1 MEFKFLKLRDLQGKT
16 PSFPAAGEVHIIY
29 VPEPDDSNLHKA
41 GAGRAMIRE
50 ILSYYL
56 CIDKGLVC
64 LHESRHGKPYLASP
78 AIGRNLYFNIS
89 HTEGYLA
96 FAMSTSTPL
105 GIDIEKVD
113 RNVRLQSLMGR
124 FFHAKEIKKFLDYS
138 DEERVKHFIHYW
150 TLKESFVKGL
160 GTGMTTSFTSF
171 YLRRNPN
178 VHFTSLRIKKTSRT
192 NIHPGESLPFLLPKG
207 LSAVLLTGSHK
218 RPHHIAG
225 QPPGLLMFRRRPLL
239 LDSAPPLPESLLT
252 RRIHLSQESTSPRL
266 PYESENLS

>member
-1 MEFKFLKLRDLQGKT
+1 
-16 PSFPAAGEVHIIY
+16 
-29 VPEPDDSNLHKA
+29 
-41 GAGRAMIRE
+41 
-50 ILSYYL
+50 
-56 CIDKGLVC
+56 
-64 LHESRHGKPYLASP
+64 
-78 AIGRNLYFNIS
+78 
-89 HTEGYLA
+89 
-96 FAMSTSTPL
+96 
-105 GIDIEKVD
+105 
-113 RNVRLQSLMGR
+113 MGR
-124 FFHAKEIKKFLDYS
+124 FFHAEEIKKFLDYS

-171 YLRRNPN
+171 YLTKESERTFYVTPDKKELQDEYSSWRI
-178 VHFTSLRIKKTSRT
+178 TSILA
-192 NIHPGESLPFLLPKG
+192 PKG

>member
-96 FAMSTSTPL
+96 FAMSPSTPL

-124 FFHAKEIKKFLDYS
+124 FFHAEEIKKFLDYS
-138 DEERVKHFIHYW
+138 DEKRVKHFY
-150 TLKESFVKGL
+150 
-160 GTGMTTSFTSF
+160 
-171 YLRRNPN
+171 
-178 VHFTSLRIKKTSRT
+178 
-192 NIHPGESLPFLLPKG
+192 
-207 LSAVLLTGSHK
+207 
-218 RPHHIAG
+218 
-225 QPPGLLMFRRRPLL
+225 PLL
-239 LDSAPPLPESLLT
+239 DFE
-252 RRIHLSQESTSPRL
+252 RILRKGTWNGYDNFFHFFLS
-266 PYESENLS
+266 YEGIRTYILRHSG

>member
-105 GIDIEKVD
+105 GIDI
-113 RNVRLQSLMGR
+113 
-124 FFHAKEIKKFLDYS
+124 
-138 DEERVKHFIHYW
+138 
-150 TLKESFVKGL
+150 VKGL

-171 YLRRNPN
+171 YLTKESERTFYITPDKKDLQDEYSSWRI
-178 VHFTSLRIKKTSRT
+178 TSILA
-192 NIHPGESLPFLLPKG
+192 PKG
-207 LSAVLLTGSHK
+207 FICSVAYRLS
-218 RPHHIAG
+218 
-225 QPPGLLMFRRRPLL
+225 
-239 LDSAPPLPESLLT
+239 
-252 RRIHLSQESTSPRL
+252 
-266 PYESENLS
+266 

>member
-78 AIGRNLYFNIS
+78 AIGQNLYFNIS

-124 FFHAKEIKKFLDYS
+124 FFHAEEIKKFLDYS

-160 GTGMTTSFTSF
+160 GTGLTTSFTSF
-171 YLRRNPN
+171 YLTKESERTFYVTPDKKELQDEYSSWRI
-178 VHFTSLRIKKTSRT
+178 TSILA
-192 NIHPGESLPFLLPKG
+192 PKG
-207 LSAVLLTGSHK
+207 FICSVAYRLS
-218 RPHHIAG
+218 
-225 QPPGLLMFRRRPLL
+225 
-239 LDSAPPLPESLLT
+239 
-252 RRIHLSQESTSPRL
+252 
-266 PYESENLS
+266 

>member
-105 GIDIEKVD
+105 LI
-113 RNVRLQSLMGR
+113 L
-124 FFHAKEIKKFLDYS
+124 KK
-138 DEERVKHFIHYW
+138 
-150 TLKESFVKGL
+150 
-160 GTGMTTSFTSF
+160 
-171 YLRRNPN
+171 
-178 VHFTSLRIKKTSRT
+178 
-192 NIHPGESLPFLLPKG
+192 
-207 LSAVLLTGSHK
+207 LTEMSGFN
-218 RPHHIAG
+218 R
-225 QPPGLLMFRRRPLL
+225 
-239 LDSAPPLPESLLT
+239 
-252 RRIHLSQESTSPRL
+252 
-266 PYESENLS
+266 

>member
-1 MEFKFLKLRDLQGKT
+1 M
-16 PSFPAAGEVHIIY
+16 
-29 VPEPDDSNLHKA
+29 HKA

-124 FFHAKEIKKFLDYS
+124 FFHAEEIKKFLDYS

-171 YLRRNPN
+171 YLTKESERTFYITPDKKDLQDEYSSWRI
-178 VHFTSLRIKKTSRT
+178 TSILA
-192 NIHPGESLPFLLPKG
+192 PKG
-207 LSAVLLTGSHK
+207 FICSVAYRLS
-218 RPHHIAG
+218 
-225 QPPGLLMFRRRPLL
+225 
-239 LDSAPPLPESLLT
+239 
-252 RRIHLSQESTSPRL
+252 
-266 PYESENLS
+266 

>member
-105 GIDIEKVD
+105 GIDIEKEV
-113 RNVRLQSLMGR
+113 
-124 FFHAKEIKKFLDYS
+124 KEVVIPVPSPFTKD
-138 DEERVKHFIHYW
+138 
-150 TLKESFVKGL
+150 SFKV
-160 GTGMTTSFTSF
+160 
-171 YLRRNPN
+171 
-178 VHFTSLRIKKTSRT
+178 
-192 NIHPGESLPFLLPKG
+192 
-207 LSAVLLTGSHK
+207 
-218 RPHHIAG
+218 
-225 QPPGLLMFRRRPLL
+225 Q
-239 LDSAPPLPESLLT
+239 
-252 RRIHLSQESTSPRL
+252 
-266 PYESENLS
+266 

>member
-96 FAMSTSTPL
+96 FACQPL
-105 GIDIEKVD
+105 
-113 RNVRLQSLMGR
+113 
-124 FFHAKEIKKFLDYS
+124 
-138 DEERVKHFIHYW
+138 
-150 TLKESFVKGL
+150 
-160 GTGMTTSFTSF
+160 
-171 YLRRNPN
+171 
-178 VHFTSLRIKKTSRT
+178 
-192 NIHPGESLPFLLPKG
+192 
-207 LSAVLLTGSHK
+207 
-218 RPHHIAG
+218 HH
-225 QPPGLLMFRRRPLL
+225 
-239 LDSAPPLPESLLT
+239 
-252 RRIHLSQESTSPRL
+252 
-266 PYESENLS
+266 

>member
-16 PSFPAAGEVHIIY
+16 HSFPAAGEVHIIY

-113 RNVRLQSLMGR
+113 RNVRLQ
-124 FFHAKEIKKFLDYS
+124 F
-138 DEERVKHFIHYW
+138 
-150 TLKESFVKGL
+150 
-160 GTGMTTSFTSF
+160 
-171 YLRRNPN
+171 
-178 VHFTSLRIKKTSRT
+178 SRGG
-192 NIHPGESLPFLLPKG
+192 N
-207 LSAVLLTGSHK
+207 
-218 RPHHIAG
+218 
-225 QPPGLLMFRRRPLL
+225 
-239 LDSAPPLPESLLT
+239 
-252 RRIHLSQESTSPRL
+252 
-266 PYESENLS
+266 

>member
-16 PSFPAAGEVHIIY
+16 PSFPAEGEVHIIY

-41 GAGRAMIRE
+41 GAGRAMVRE

-64 LHESRHGKPYLASP
+64 LHESRYGKPYLASP
-78 AIGRNLYFNIS
+78 AIGRKLYFNIS

-124 FFHAKEIKKFLDYS
+124 FFHAKEIKKFLD
-138 DEERVKHFIHYW
+138 
-150 TLKESFVKGL
+150 
-160 GTGMTTSFTSF
+160 
-171 YLRRNPN
+171 
-178 VHFTSLRIKKTSRT
+178 
-192 NIHPGESLPFLLPKG
+192 
-207 LSAVLLTGSHK
+207 
-218 RPHHIAG
+218 
-225 QPPGLLMFRRRPLL
+225 
-239 LDSAPPLPESLLT
+239 
-252 RRIHLSQESTSPRL
+252 
-266 PYESENLS
+266 

>member
-29 VPEPDDSNLHKA
+29 VPEPDNSNLHKA

-89 HTEGYLA
+89 HTGGYLA

-113 RNVRLQSLMGR
+113 RNV
-124 FFHAKEIKKFLDYS
+124 
-138 DEERVKHFIHYW
+138 
-150 TLKESFVKGL
+150 VKGL

-171 YLRRNPN
+171 YLTKESERTFYVTPDKKELQDEYSSWRI
-178 VHFTSLRIKKTSRT
+178 TSILA
-192 NIHPGESLPFLLPKG
+192 PKG
-207 LSAVLLTGSHK
+207 FICSVAYRLS
-218 RPHHIAG
+218 
-225 QPPGLLMFRRRPLL
+225 
-239 LDSAPPLPESLLT
+239 
-252 RRIHLSQESTSPRL
+252 
-266 PYESENLS
+266 

>member
-64 LHESRHGKPYLASP
+64 LHESRHGNPYLASP
-78 AIGRNLYFNIS
+78 AIGRNLNFNIS

-113 RNVRLQSLMGR
+113 RNVRLQSLIGR
-124 FFHAKEIKKFLDYS
+124 VCHAEEIKTFLDAAKNTRYY
-138 DEERVKHFIHYW
+138 ELFYII
-150 TLKESFVKGL
+150 LN
-160 GTGMTTSFTSF
+160 TGM
-171 YLRRNPN
+171 
-178 VHFTSLRIKKTSRT
+178 RI
-192 NIHPGESLPFLLPKG
+192 GEITALCWSDIDF
-207 LSAVLLTGSHK
+207 
-218 RPHHIAG
+218 
-225 QPPGLLMFRRRPLL
+225 
-239 LDSAPPLPESLLT
+239 EC
-252 RRIHLSQESTSPRL
+252 RRIRVYKTLNEKPNPPAMLGRM
-266 PYESENLS
+266 E